1 MGEQFSFRFE
11 TQSPNCPLYFAL
23 RPSAGAAQI
32 MAETA
37 ARCCMLHGLSERPYD
52 KGRLHLSLHT
62 VVSRRGPRKG
72 DLEAALRAAER
83 VRAAPFPVAFDRVD
97 TFQVRRDKRPTVL
110 CCGDGGNRLAALRDL
125 MREALAREG
134 LWRGPARF
142 EPHLTLVWDWKC
154 VPPSRLDQPIGW
166 MVEDFVLLQTI
177 FGEGRQVE
185 RGRWPLRT

>member
-1 MGEQFSFRFE
+1 YPF
-11 TQSPNCPLYFAL
+11 YFAL

-37 ARCCMLHGLSERPYD
+37 ARCCMLHGLSEPPYD
-52 KGRLHLSLHT
+52 EGRLHLSLHT

-83 VRAAPFPVAFDRVD
+83 IRAAPFPVTFGRVY

-110 CCGDGGNRLAALRDL
+110 CCSTGADRLAALRDL

-134 LWRGPARF
+134 LWRGPVHF
-142 EPHLTLVWDWKC
+142 EPHLTLVWDWKS
-154 VPPSRLDQPIGW
+154 VPSSRLDEPIGW
-166 MVEDFVLLQTI
+166 TI
-177 FGEGRQVE
+177 E
-185 RGRWPLRT
+185 